1 MKKIIIC
8 LLFFTMIL
16 TSCFTQKQSNNGEK
30 SSKIDKEASESIKDE
45 EEKTNDNNA
54 NNTSEN
60 KLTESSN
67 EVTQD
72 INTDTINNNSNNT
85 SENKL
90 TESSD
95 EVTQDINTNN
105 NTNLNDMVVKVKE
118 YILNGQGEKP
128 EGKKINWSN
137 SFLEQVNLKEI
148 YDNYLA
154 DGGTASD
161 VEWFAKY
168 ITSYAPIPINWEEI
182 FKKDLYEAYGEQV
195 VKLELIEGE
204 LYQAYVEKEGKEV
217 PYVVVSARTG
227 YFHG

>member
-30 SSKIDKEASESIKDE
+30 SNKIDKEASESIKNE
-45 EEKTNDNNA
+45 EGKINDNNA

-72 INTDTINNNSNNT
+72 INTNTINNNANNT
-85 SENKL
+85 SENKS
-90 TESSD
+90 TQSSD

-105 NTNLNDMVVKVKE
+105 TNLDDMEVKVKE

-128 EGKKINWSN
+128 EAKKINWSN

-154 DGGTASD
+154 DGGTASN

-195 VKLELIEGE
+195 VKLELIEGD